1 MLSAPQHAGCR
12 GLYGNAAGE
21 LALHHFQ
28 NPSSRIKQLLFL
40 YLKPSKF
47 IPTIAEGPNLSSVQK
62 QYKFFPLA
70 SLRGTSGQRE
80 QQSHSDHVQAYFINQ

>member
-28 NPSSRIKQLLFL
+28 NLSSRIKQLLFIYL
-40 YLKPSKF
+40 FTLKPSKF
-47 IPTIAEGPNLSSVQK
+47 IPTIAEGRNLSSVQE
-62 QYKFFPLA
+62 QYESFLW
-70 SLRGTSGQRE
+70 L
-80 QQSHSDHVQAYFINQ
+80 H